1 MSSTGAKFYFMRGVL
16 HNHPPQKVLQLL
28 ENTKAAMAKDSV
40 LLLDEMIL
48 PEKGANVDA
57 LSMDLT
63 MLSAFAGMERTETQW
78 REVIDEAGLKLER
91 VFVYNEVSHE
101 SVMEVRLP

>member
-1 MSSTGAKFYFMRGVL
+1 
-16 HNHPPQKVLQLL
+16 
-28 ENTKAAMAKDSV
+28 
-40 LLLDEMIL
+40 
-48 PEKGANVDA
+48 
-57 LSMDLT
+57 